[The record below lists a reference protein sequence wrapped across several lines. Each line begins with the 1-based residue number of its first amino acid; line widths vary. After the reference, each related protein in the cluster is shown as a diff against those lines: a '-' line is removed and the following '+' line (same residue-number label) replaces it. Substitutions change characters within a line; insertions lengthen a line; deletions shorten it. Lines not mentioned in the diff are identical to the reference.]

1 MAPEVISRKAFMTA
15 IRDLG
20 IDPSKAMSMTITY
33 DGVELTNF
41 VFNGQ
46 NKVLVMGKD
55 GDLTPETETLYIR
68 FVD

>member
-20 IDPSKAMSMTITY
+20 IDPGKAMSMTITY

-46 NKVLVMGKD
+46 NKVLVLGKD
-55 GDLTPETETLYIR
+55 GALTPETETLYIR